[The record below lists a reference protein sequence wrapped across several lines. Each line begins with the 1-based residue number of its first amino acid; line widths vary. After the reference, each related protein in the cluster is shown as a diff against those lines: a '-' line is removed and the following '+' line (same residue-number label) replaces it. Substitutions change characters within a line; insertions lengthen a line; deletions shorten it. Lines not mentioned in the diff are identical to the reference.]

1 MFDLLGQGH
10 LVLLTERNWT
20 RQFQLPIL
28 FIREGNISS
37 FEHCHY
43 QFFLC
48 LLNFKYIIHPNRG
61 RGGVGFDGS
70 LISLISRNPSASDVR
85 HLDHTENIFL
95 RLEYSLLAFYISTYV
110 KQVPCQKL
118 QTIILVFDQYSFN
131 ADSLLRFGETIYVC
145 PEWTN
150 RNQVQPHELNNWK
163 NG

>member
-1 MFDLLGQGH
+1 MVLLKCDCEETITNGSQSLSSEAKMFDLLGQGH

-28 FIREGNISS
+28 FIREGNTSS

-85 HLDHTENIFL
+85 HLDHTENIFH

-110 KQVPCQKL
+110 KQVPCL
-118 QTIILVFDQYSFN
+118 LEVVDYYLSF
-131 ADSLLRFGETIYVC
+131 
-145 PEWTN
+145 
-150 RNQVQPHELNNWK
+150 
-163 NG
+163 